1 MKRTALARRN
11 QIECSSCDEDIQD
24 RSLAR
29 RVQYGFWD
37 HETQNFENGALQR
50 HYCEACWREEFGRDI
65 AAHYEVQ
72 SAQRLWDVLEA
83 ADGRLV
89 ADLRPIFVSGRPW
102 IRVQDGELQ
111 ALNSTVVD
119 SDQEAD
125 PPIIEFGVEVV
136 DADREWFDR
145 TFRAERELP
154 DDEMPTIALLKP
166 TDETPFDGWDELP
179 EDQQTLGDV
188 EVGEA

>member
-11 QIECSSCDEDIQD
+11 QIECNNCDEQIPE

-37 HETQNFENGALQR
+37 PEAQNFENGALQR
-50 HYCEACWREEFGRDI
+50 QYCEACWNQEFDRDI

-89 ADLRPIFVSGRPW
+89 ADLRPIFVGGRPW

-111 ALNSTVVD
+111 ALRSTVVD
-119 SDQEAD
+119 SDRLAD
-125 PPIIEFGVEVV
+125 PPVIEFGVEVA
-136 DADREWFDR
+136 DYDREWFDR

-166 TDETPFDGWDELP
+166 ADETPFDGWGELP
-179 EDQQTLGDV
+179 EDQQTLG
-188 EVGEA
+188 EVDHA